1 MMLVSKMR
9 EEDLSPEMIDR
20 ILFRNIEDS
29 GECADCII
37 VLGSIKASKYR
48 VPVAV
53 EAYKA
58 GRSARIILCGGNVRD
73 FSSGTCS
80 EAEHMRR
87 AAVESGV
94 AEEHIL
100 MENASQNT
108 VENILFAMDVL
119 QQAFGLNN
127 VHNILLV
134 TTTYHMR
141 RSLAIA
147 RHLLPKHIN
156 VIPCPADDNN
166 TKRNNWMNTSAG
178 TSRAKGEALKI
189 ISFVINGD
197 IPDFEV

>member
-1 MMLVSKMR
+1 
-9 EEDLSPEMIDR
+9 
-20 ILFRNIEDS
+20 
-29 GECADCII
+29 
-37 VLGSIKASKYR
+37 
-48 VPVAV
+48 
-53 EAYKA
+53 
-58 GRSARIILCGGNVRD
+58 
-73 FSSGTCS
+73 
-80 EAEHMRR
+80 MRR
-87 AAVESGV
+87 AAMESGV

-108 VENILFAMDVL
+108 VENILFAMGVL

>member
-1 MMLVSKMR
+1 MLVSKMR
-9 EEDLSPEMIDR
+9 EEDISPEMIDR
-20 ILFRNIEDS
+20 ILFRDIEDS

-37 VLGSIKASKYR
+37 VLGSMKASKYR

-58 GRSARIILCGGNVRD
+58 GRSDRIILCGGKVRD
-73 FSSGTCS
+73 FPSGTCS

-87 AAVESGV
+87 AAMESGV

-178 TSRAKGEALKI
+178 ISRAKGEALKI